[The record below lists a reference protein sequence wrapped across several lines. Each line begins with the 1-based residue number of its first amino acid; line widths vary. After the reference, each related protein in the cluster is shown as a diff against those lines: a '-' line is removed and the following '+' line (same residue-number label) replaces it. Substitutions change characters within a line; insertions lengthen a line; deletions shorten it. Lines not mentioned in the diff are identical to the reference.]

1 MNRRIFFYSTKHEG
15 EEPFQRFKD
24 LFQPHKYHYA
34 YRMMTQHRE
43 AFVQSMKWL
52 SEEKQYDNKVVLSF
66 GASIMLHGL
75 ILKHNPTN
83 VQIVVEM
90 GVDEYEVW
98 GYV

>member
-1 MNRRIFFYSTKHEG
+1 MNRRILFYQKKG
-15 EEPFQRFKD
+15 EDASFERFKE
-24 LFQPHKYHYA
+24 LFQPYKYHYA
-34 YRMMTQHRE
+34 YRMIPQSRE
-43 AFVQSMKWL
+43 AFIDSMKWL